1 VSAPRGLR
9 SAALLLW
16 CVAVAAALLPVAR
29 ADDLSAAQRRAAGEY
44 LAAVA
49 SGDAQAV
56 AYAVHPDELDRL
68 RITLQQRL
76 RAEAAGG
83 GETLR
88 SRLFGAAMP
97 LADIER
103 LTSVDFFRTLG
114 ARLGLRGRVYED
126 IRGIAA
132 LRDGE
137 RVLAVV
143 KGRPPK
149 ERGTVEVVEVVP
161 LLPYG
166 REWKAAIPSEIE
178 ARLDDLAAGRVRRG
192 GPGESAA
199 AAGAGGAAAGA
210 STAAGGAA
218 SPAGTAGGAPTARNT
233 PGIVALLDAAERALV
248 DGRCD
253 RYYGEHLSPGLRQS
267 LGKRALD
274 TLVTACSRSIANR
287 ELLVAALRLVRR
299 TPPTF
304 ENGGDR
310 AVYDLSGQ
318 GLPYDRYVL
327 EQVAGRWYIA
337 E

>member
-1 VSAPRGLR
+1 
-9 SAALLLW
+9 
-16 CVAVAAALLPVAR
+16 VAA
-29 ADDLSAAQRRAAGEY
+29 
-44 LAAVA
+44 
-49 SGDAQAV
+49 GDAQAV
-56 AYAVHPDELDRL
+56 AYAIHPDELDRL
-68 RITLQQRL
+68 RVTLQQRL
-76 RAEAAGG
+76 RAEAASGG
-83 GETLR
+83 DALR

-103 LTSVDFFRTLG
+103 LTSVDLFRTLG
-114 ARLGLRGRVYED
+114 SRLGLRGRVYED
-126 IRGIAA
+126 VRGVGA

-149 ERGTVEVVEVVP
+149 DRGTVEVVEVVP

-178 ARLDDLAAGRVRRG
+178 ARLDDLATGRVRRAGAAEAAAAG
-192 GPGESAA
+192 GGSGA
-199 AAGAGGAAAGA
+199 AAGAGVGRGAAPQGGAGA
-210 STAAGGAA
+210 EAGGT
-218 SPAGTAGGAPTARNT
+218 PGGTPPARNT
-233 PGIVALLDAAERALV
+233 PGIIALLDAAERALV

-274 TLVTACSRSIANR
+274 TLVTACSRSLANR
-287 ELLVAALRLVRR
+287 ELLIAALRLVRR
-299 TPPTF
+299 TPPVYD
-304 ENGGDR
+304 NGGDR

-327 EQVAGRWYIA
+327 EQVSGRWYIA

>member
-1 VSAPRGLR
+1 MSISGRMRPMSPLGAAMALVWSAL
-9 SAALLLW
+9 AWMAL
-16 CVAVAAALLPVAR
+16 APTAR
-29 ADDLSAAQRRAAGEY
+29 ADDLSSAQRRAAGEY

-49 SGDAQAV
+49 AGDAQAV
-56 AYAVHPDELDRL
+56 AYALHPDELDRL
-68 RITLQQRL
+68 RVTLQQRL
-76 RAEAAGG
+76 RAEAASGG
-83 GETLR
+83 DSLR

-103 LTSVDFFRTLG
+103 LTSVDFFRTIG
-114 ARLGLRGRVYED
+114 SRLGLRGRVYED
-126 IRGIAA
+126 LRGIGA

-149 ERGTVEVVEVVP
+149 DRGTVEVVEVVP

-178 ARLDDLAAGRVRRG
+178 ARLEDLASGRMRRG
-192 GPGESAA
+192 GPAES
-199 AAGAGGAAAGA
+199 AGGAAAP
-210 STAAGGAA
+210 GAA
-218 SPAGTAGGAPTARNT
+218 SGGVAAGAGPPTGRNT
-233 PGIVALLDAAERALV
+233 PGILALLDDAERALV

-253 RYYGEHLSPGLRQS
+253 RYYGEHLSPKLRQS

-274 TLVTACSRSIANR
+274 TLVTSCSRSIANR

-299 TPPTF
+299 TAPVF

-327 EQVAGRWYIA
+327 EQVDGRWYIA